1 VAWADLD
8 CAQDIDLNRFSALAQ
23 FDFYMQVQR
32 FYTQHN
38 TSATIELRE
47 DEIEPLAV
55 RIYES
60 IQDDEGYVS
69 IALLSRIDS
78 HQSYPRLPFEPIDKD
93 TYEDLMVGVKTR
105 RLSGDFDELLAKY
118 DRGIGADGSSASGC
132 DSDKCLLG

>member
-1 VAWADLD
+1 
-8 CAQDIDLNRFSALAQ
+8 
-23 FDFYMQVQR
+23 MQVQR